1 MSKRF
6 DRNTGAKLR
15 PDLSIKLTIIDRLR
29 KTDPVVSSSAQKRGP
44 LGPLWES
51 ICLNLDWVLNSRLA
65 LNKPDEMYGELA
77 KSMYV
82 YGVRDLAGSRFD
94 SPREYSRLRTEI
106 TELITLFEPRL
117 TEVSVDKPDRP
128 RVGTLR
134 FRINALVLVDPEPE
148 RASFNI
154 EADSG
159 SGEYDVEAVD

>member
-1 MSKRF
+1 MNRKS
-6 DRNTGAKLR
+6 DRNSGTRIR

-29 KTDPVVSSSAQKRGP
+29 KTEPVLSSSSQKRGA

-65 LNKPDEMYGELA
+65 LEKPDERFGELN
-77 KSMYV
+77 KSIYV
-82 YGVRDLAGSRFD
+82 YGVRDLGGSRFD
-94 SPREYSRLRTEI
+94 SPREYSRLREELA
-106 TELITLFEPRL
+106 ELITMFEPRL
-117 TEVSVDKPDRP
+117 TDVSVERPDRP

-154 EADSG
+154 EANSG
-159 SGEYDVEAVD
+159 SGEYDVKAVD